1 MVYMANH
8 NTAEQVFT
16 QFLNEGQWPSQGLS
30 FFVGLIG
37 PVFAFAGGD
46 AAVHVTAFSKHG
58 WIRELTRSSYPKKS
72 PMPQLRCPCR

>member
-46 AAVHVTAFSKHG
+46 AAVHVTVFSKHG
-58 WIRELTRSSYPKKS
+58 WI
-72 PMPQLRCPCR
+72 